1 MDPVTVIA
9 TATAAYNFIKKG
21 IQTGKELE
29 GMTKQLGQWFDCL
42 SQFRQH
48 EQSVSNPPLFKKLL
62 FAGSVEQEALN
73 LLVHRKQLENQE
85 RELRELIVYSYGVE
99 AYREMIQ
106 MRRDITLSRRKAIAK
121 QKQRLKNILYQG
133 VLWTLL
139 IFLFGIA
146 GVILWLTVR
155 LLQG

>member
-48 EQSVSNPPLFKKLL
+48 EKSVSNPPLFKKLL

-73 LLVHRKQLENQE
+73 LLIHRKQLETQE
-85 RELRELIVYSYGVE
+85 RELRELIMYRYGIE
-99 AYREMIQ
+99 EYREMIQ
-106 MRRDITLSRRKAIAK
+106 MRREIAKSRRQAIAN
-121 QKQRLKNILYQG
+121 QKKRLKNLLYQG
-133 VLWTLL
+133 ALWTLIITLLGVAGFIIWITIRL
-139 IFLFGIA
+139 I
-146 GVILWLTVR
+146 
-155 LLQG
+155 QG